1 MGPDKICAVLRR
13 LAAKAASSSGDSSAT
28 VLSSADRR
36 AVLEAAELIERV
48 YLSAAFWAK
57 EGLQL
62 VMSIDGAA
70 RGNPGP
76 AGIGVMIQEENG
88 PMEREVWK
96 FIGEATNN
104 VAEYEAL
111 LLALRE
117 AGGLKPAGVRIR
129 SDSELLVRQ
138 VKGRYR
144 VRNHRLIVLHSQV
157 CDLIKTIP
165 SFHIEHVNRELN
177 RRADALANRAIDEAL
192 SGRPRDGGR
201 T

>member
-13 LAAKAASSSGDSSAT
+13 LGAKAASSSGESSGT

-48 YLSAAFWAK
+48 YPPAASRAR
-57 EGLQL
+57 EGLRL

-76 AGIGVMIQEENG
+76 AGIGVMIQEETG
-88 PMEREVWK
+88 PMERELWK

-117 AGGLKPAGVRIR
+117 AERLRPAGVRIR

-138 VKGRYR
+138 VNGRYR
-144 VRNHRLIVLHSQV
+144 VRNPRLIVLHSQV
-157 CDLIKTIP
+157 CDLIRTIP
-165 SFHIEHVNRELN
+165 SFHIEHVDRELN

-192 SGRPRDGGR
+192 SGGCQDGGR
-201 T
+201 A

>member
-1 MGPDKICAVLRR
+1 MGPEKICAALRR

-28 VLSSADRR
+28 VLSSGDRR

-48 YLSAAFWAK
+48 YLPAAFRAK

-88 PMEREVWK
+88 LMERELWK
-96 FIGEATNN
+96 FIGKATNN

-117 AGGLKPAGVRIR
+117 AEGLKPAGVRIR

-138 VKGRYR
+138 VNGRYR
-144 VRNHRLIVLHSQV
+144 VRNPRLIVLHSQV
-157 CDLIKTIP
+157 CDLIRTIP

-192 SGRPRDGGR
+192 SGGRRDGGR
-201 T
+201 P